1 MLAIAIK
8 TIYKSSSNEEA
19 STLINALNLADIDLT
34 SKLHNIFVKETLI
47 HFDQILQVTNIGIW
61 DFQKAQAKKD
71 TAALNLTTRMKAAD
85 IKTTTKSTA
94 HAIAKATENIQNE
107 QSNNLASNLRISNL
121 ERSLKR
127 QVQQTNELYN
137 IAKKTKTQ

>member
-61 DFQKAQAKKD
+61 DFQKAQAQKD